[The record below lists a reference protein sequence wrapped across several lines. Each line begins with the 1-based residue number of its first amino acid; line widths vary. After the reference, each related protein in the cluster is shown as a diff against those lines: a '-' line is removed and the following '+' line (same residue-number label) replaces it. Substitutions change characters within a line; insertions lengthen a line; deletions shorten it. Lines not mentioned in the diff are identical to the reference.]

1 MMMSSLLFTSP
12 CSPLTPCSLSPPCRV
27 VIVFFVIIV
36 VFSHS
41 SATAAH
47 RRDTDY
53 DTMLSSSSS
62 NAVAATATATAAE
75 ANGSARHYVPPAV
88 ASFETISS
96 SSSSSPSAAAAAA
109 AAWRTAVCPRTGK
122 TYFWNVVTR
131 ESRWKKPLELA
142 TDEEVEQIRAK
153 ERKLREFFE
162 VMEKNVLRRLEMG
175 DYGSGVPGEGGGSVA
190 ATEVIDQSWMVA
202 ADSPTENDNADED
215 WIASWITPNSESS
228 DAASLGSM
236 DMEGLSVLDRAVGTA
251 DRSSTPASLDDG
263 LSLGSGSAGRE
274 ERDDGARPLLPP
286 TAGRPQSRLERIK
299 SSGSGPVI
307 DKPSLIRTI
316 SKMEDVLLARA
327 PAEPAD
333 ARRAGRAAGE
343 RRRRR
348 RRRRP
353 R

>member
-53 DTMLSSSSS
+53 DAMLSLSSS

-175 DYGSGVPGEGGGSVA
+175 DYGRGVPGEGGGSVA

-348 RRRRP
+348 RRRR
-353 R
+353 